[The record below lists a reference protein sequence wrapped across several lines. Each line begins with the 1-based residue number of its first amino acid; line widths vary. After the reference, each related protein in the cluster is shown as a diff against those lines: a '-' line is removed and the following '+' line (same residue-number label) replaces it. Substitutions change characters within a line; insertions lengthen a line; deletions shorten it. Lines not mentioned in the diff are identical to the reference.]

1 MMQSIIEVMQ
11 SQLWF
16 YLTTIGLISLCIG
29 SFLNVVIY
37 RLPLM
42 MQREWQSE
50 CRILLDDELKKNNSN
65 SDSSKPGNSK
75 PDSSNPNI
83 NEPFNLVKPNSTC
96 PKCKTAIKPWQNI
109 PIISWLMLKGKC
121 ASCSNPI
128 SARYP
133 AVELITALLSLI
145 VAYSF
150 GATEQALLYI
160 FVTWILVALTFIDI
174 DHMLLPDQLTLPLVW
189 LALIASVMGCT
200 ITPTDAIIGAACG
213 YLSLWSVFW
222 LFKLLTGKE
231 GMGYGDFKL
240 LAVFGALLGWQ
251 SLLTII
257 LLSSVVGAIIGIA
270 LLSIQGK
277 DKATPIPFGPYLA
290 IAGWIT
296 MLWGNQIQGAYFNLI
311 GY

>member
-1 MMQSIIEVMQ
+1 MQSIIEVMQ

-50 CRILLDDELKKNNSN
+50 CRLLLEDELTGNK
-65 SDSSKPGNSK
+65 SKQA
-75 PDSSNPNI
+75 NI

-109 PIISWLMLKGKC
+109 PIISWLALKGKC

-133 AVELITALLSLI
+133 VVELITALLSLI

-174 DHMLLPDQLTLPLVW
+174 DHMLLPDQLTLPLLW
-189 LALIASVMGCT
+189 LALIASVMGYT

>member
-1 MMQSIIEVMQ
+1 MQSLFIDITATMQ
-11 SQLWF
+11 NHLWF
-16 YLTTIGLISLCIG
+16 YLTTIGLVSLCIG

-42 MQREWQSE
+42 MQKEWQTE
-50 CRILLDDELKKNNSN
+50 CRLLLADELTSPKAKQT
-65 SDSSKPGNSK
+65 
-75 PDSSNPNI
+75 
-83 NEPFNLVKPNSTC
+83 NEHTTDTFNLVKPNSCC
-96 PKCKTAIKPWQNI
+96 PKCKAAIKPWQNI
-109 PIISWLMLKGKC
+109 PIISWLFLKGKC
-121 ASCSNPI
+121 ATCDNPI
-128 SARYP
+128 SVRYP
-133 AVELITALLSLI
+133 LVEAITAILSLV
-145 VAYSF
+145 VAYTF

-160 FVTWILVALTFIDI
+160 VVTWALVALTFIDI
-174 DHMLLPDQLTLPLVW
+174 DHMLLPDQLTLPLLW
-189 LALIASVMGCT
+189 LALIASVMGYT
-200 ITPTDAIIGAACG
+200 IAPSDAIIGAACG

-222 LFKLLTGKE
+222 LFKLITGKE

-257 LLSSVVGAIIGIA
+257 LLSSVVGAVIGIA

-277 DKATPIPFGPYLA
+277 NKATPIPFGPYLA

-296 MLWGNQIQGAYFNLI
+296 MLWGTQLQNSYFNFI

>member
-1 MMQSIIEVMQ
+1 MQSLFIDISNAMQ
-11 SQLWF
+11 ANLWF
-16 YLTTIGLISLCIG
+16 YLTTVGLVSLCIG

-42 MQREWQSE
+42 MQKEWQTE
-50 CRILLDDELKKNNSN
+50 CRQLLADELTSPKTEQTTSQTT
-65 SDSSKPGNSK
+65 DT
-75 PDSSNPNI
+75 
-83 NEPFNLVKPNSTC
+83 FNLVKPNSCC
-96 PKCKTAIKPWQNI
+96 PKCKAAIKPWQNI
-109 PIISWLMLKGKC
+109 PIFSWLFLKGKC
-121 ASCSNPI
+121 ATCDNPI
-128 SARYP
+128 SVRYP
-133 AVELITALLSLI
+133 IVEAITAILSLV
-145 VAYSF
+145 VAYTF

-160 FVTWILVALTFIDI
+160 VVTWILVALTFIDI
-174 DHMLLPDQLTLPLVW
+174 DHMLLPDQLTLPLLW
-189 LALIASVMGCT
+189 LALIASVVGYT
-200 ITPTDAIIGAACG
+200 IAPSDAIIGAACG

-222 LFKLLTGKE
+222 LFKLITGKE

-257 LLSSVVGAIIGIA
+257 LLSSVVGAVIGIA

-296 MLWGNQIQGAYFNLI
+296 MLWGTQLQNSYFNFI

>member
-1 MMQSIIEVMQ
+1 MQ
-11 SQLWF
+11 SQQWF
-16 YLTTIGLISLCIG
+16 YLTTVGLVSLCVG

-50 CRILLDDELKKNNSN
+50 CRLLLEDELTAKPTQASN
-65 SDSSKPGNSK
+65 S
-75 PDSSNPNI
+75 
-83 NEPFNLVKPNSTC
+83 EPFNLVKPNSTC

-109 PIISWLMLKGKC
+109 PIISWIMLKGKC
-121 ASCSNPI
+121 ANCSNPI

-133 AVELITALLSLI
+133 IVEAITALLSLVI
-145 VAYSF
+145 AYSF
-150 GATEQALLYI
+150 GATEHALLYI

-189 LALIASVMGCT
+189 LALIAAVMGIT
-200 ITPTDAIIGAACG
+200 ISPGDAIVGAACG

-296 MLWGNQIQGAYFNLI
+296 LLWGAQIQAAYFNLI

>member
-1 MMQSIIEVMQ
+1 MQSLFIDISNAMQ
-11 SQLWF
+11 ANLWF
-16 YLTTIGLISLCIG
+16 YLTTVGLVSLCIG

-42 MQREWQSE
+42 MQKEWQTE
-50 CRILLDDELKKNNSN
+50 CRLLLADELTSPKTEQATSQNT
-65 SDSSKPGNSK
+65 DT
-75 PDSSNPNI
+75 
-83 NEPFNLVKPNSTC
+83 FNLVKPNSCC
-96 PKCKTAIKPWQNI
+96 PKCKAAIKPWQNI
-109 PIISWLMLKGKC
+109 PIFSWLFLKGKC
-121 ASCSNPI
+121 ATCDNPI
-128 SARYP
+128 SVRYP
-133 AVELITALLSLI
+133 TVEAITATLSLV
-145 VAYSF
+145 VAYTF

-160 FVTWILVALTFIDI
+160 VVTWALVALTFIDI
-174 DHMLLPDQLTLPLVW
+174 DHMLLPDQLTLPLLW
-189 LALIASVMGCT
+189 LALIASVMSYT
-200 ITPTDAIIGAACG
+200 IAPSDAIIGAACG

-222 LFKLLTGKE
+222 LFKLITGKE

-257 LLSSVVGAIIGIA
+257 LLSSVVGAVIGIA

-296 MLWGNQIQGAYFNLI
+296 MLWETQLQNSYFNFI

>member
-1 MMQSIIEVMQ
+1 MQSIIEVMQ

-16 YLTTIGLISLCIG
+16 YLTTVGLVSLCVG

-50 CRILLDDELKKNNSN
+50 CRLLLDDELNTNQAKPKNTS
-65 SDSSKPGNSK
+65 
-75 PDSSNPNI
+75 
-83 NEPFNLVKPNSTC
+83 EPFNLVKPNSTC

-109 PIISWLMLKGKC
+109 PIISWLILKGKC
-121 ASCSNPI
+121 ASCSHPI
-128 SARYP
+128 SIRYP
-133 AVELITALLSLI
+133 AIEAITALLSLV
-145 VAYSF
+145 VAYTF

-160 FVTWILVALTFIDI
+160 VITWALVALTFIDI

-189 LALIASVMGCT
+189 LALIAAVAGIT
-200 ITPTDAIIGAACG
+200 ITPSDAIMGAAFG

-240 LAVFGALLGWQ
+240 LALFGALLGWQ

-296 MLWGNQIQGAYFNLI
+296 LLWGNQLQSAYFNLI

>member
-1 MMQSIIEVMQ
+1 MQSLFIDITATMQ
-11 SQLWF
+11 NHLWF
-16 YLTTIGLISLCIG
+16 YLTTIGLVSLCIG

-42 MQREWQSE
+42 MQKEWQTE
-50 CRILLDDELKKNNSN
+50 CRLLLADELT
-65 SDSSKPGNSK
+65 SSHTHHTAAT
-75 PDSSNPNI
+75 DT
-83 NEPFNLVKPNSTC
+83 FNLVKPNSCC
-96 PKCKTAIKPWQNI
+96 PKCKAAIKPWQNI
-109 PIISWLMLKGKC
+109 PIISWLFLKGKC
-121 ASCSNPI
+121 ATCDNPI
-128 SARYP
+128 SIRYP
-133 AVELITALLSLI
+133 SVEAITAILSLV
-145 VAYSF
+145 VAYTF

-160 FVTWILVALTFIDI
+160 VVTWALVALTFIDI
-174 DHMLLPDQLTLPLVW
+174 DHMLLPDQLTLPLLW
-189 LALIASVMGCT
+189 LALIASVMGYT
-200 ITPTDAIIGAACG
+200 IAPSDAIIGAACG

-222 LFKLLTGKE
+222 LFKLITGKE

-257 LLSSVVGAIIGIA
+257 LLSSVVGAVIGIA

-296 MLWGNQIQGAYFNLI
+296 MLWGTQLQNSYFNFI

>member
-1 MMQSIIEVMQ
+1 MQSIIEVMQ

-16 YLTTIGLISLCIG
+16 YLITVGLVSLCIG

-50 CRILLDDELKKNNSN
+50 CRLLLEDELTGN
-65 SDSSKPGNSK
+65 KPK
-75 PDSSNPNI
+75 QANI

-189 LALIASVMGCT
+189 LALIASVMGYT

-270 LLSIQGK
+270 LLTIQGK

-296 MLWGNQIQGAYFNLI
+296 MLWGEQLQASYFNLI

>member
-1 MMQSIIEVMQ
+1 MQSIIEVMQ

-16 YLTTIGLISLCIG
+16 YLTTIGLVSLCVG

-42 MQREWQSE
+42 MQKEWQSE
-50 CRILLDDELKKNNSN
+50 CRILLEDDLKNSAPLN
-65 SDSSKPGNSK
+65 TT
-75 PDSSNPNI
+75 
-83 NEPFNLVKPNSTC
+83 PFNLVKPNSTC
-96 PKCKTAIKPWQNI
+96 PHCKTAIKPWQNI
-109 PIISWLMLKGKC
+109 PIISWLALKGKC
-121 ASCSNPI
+121 ASCQNTI
-128 SARYP
+128 AARYP
-133 AVELITALLSLI
+133 LVEAITALLSLV
-145 VAYSF
+145 VAYTV
-150 GATEQALLYI
+150 GANEQALLYI
-160 FVTWILVALTFIDI
+160 LITWALVALTFIDI

-189 LALIASVMGCT
+189 LALIASVMGYT
-200 ITPTDAIIGAACG
+200 ISPSDAIIGAACG

-257 LLSSVVGAIIGIA
+257 LLSSVVGAIIGIT

-296 MLWGNQIQGAYFNLI
+296 MLWGNQLQTMYLNLV

>member
-1 MMQSIIEVMQ
+1 
-11 SQLWF
+11 L
-16 YLTTIGLISLCIG
+16 LI
-29 SFLNVVIY
+29 
-37 RLPLM
+37 P
-42 MQREWQSE
+42 
-50 CRILLDDELKKNNSN
+50 
-65 SDSSKPGNSK
+65 
-75 PDSSNPNI
+75 
-83 NEPFNLVKPNSTC
+83 
-96 PKCKTAIKPWQNI
+96 
-109 PIISWLMLKGKC
+109 
-121 ASCSNPI
+121 
-128 SARYP
+128 
-133 AVELITALLSLI
+133 
-145 VAYSF
+145 F

-160 FVTWILVALTFIDI
+160 VITWALVALTFIDI

-189 LALIASVMGCT
+189 LALIAAVGGVT
-200 ITPTDAIIGAACG
+200 ITPSDAVMGAAFG

-240 LAVFGALLGWQ
+240 LALFGTLLGWQ

-270 LLSIQGK
+270 LLTIQGK

-296 MLWGNQIQGAYFNLI
+296 LLWGNQLQSAYFNLI

>member
-1 MMQSIIEVMQ
+1 MQSIIEVMQ

-16 YLTTIGLISLCIG
+16 YLTTIGLVSLCVG

-42 MQREWQSE
+42 MQREWQGE
-50 CRILLDDELKKNNSN
+50 CRLLLESELKNNIA
-65 SDSSKPGNSK
+65 DT
-75 PDSSNPNI
+75 

-96 PKCKTAIKPWQNI
+96 PKCKTAIKAWQNI
-109 PIISWLMLKGKC
+109 PVVSWLFLKGKC

-133 AVELITALLSLI
+133 IVEAITALLSLV
-145 VAYSF
+145 VAYKL
-150 GATEQALLYI
+150 GATEQALIYI
-160 FVTWILVALTFIDI
+160 AVTWALVALTFIDI
-174 DHMLLPDQLTLPLVW
+174 DHMLLPDQITLPLVW
-189 LALIASVMGCT
+189 LALITAVLGYT
-200 ITPTDAIIGAACG
+200 VTPTDAIIGAACG

-270 LLSIQGK
+270 LLTIQGK

-290 IAGWIT
+290 VAGWIT
-296 MLWGNQIQGAYFNLI
+296 MLWGEQLQASYFNLI